1 MCSFVNKLKKN
12 NGLTVKIDKIST
24 RAVRRSFSR
33 NICFS
38 NLHKKCT
45 FSFFCTEVN
54 RTRRRKTAIIVLFVA
69 LLVFSKEEFYSLY
82 KPAQK
87 IFLPFH

>member
-12 NGLTVKIDKIST
+12 NGLTVKIDKISIW
-24 RAVRRSFSR
+24 VVPRSFSR

-38 NLHKKCT
+38 NLHKKCA
-45 FSFFCTEVN
+45 FSFFCTEVT
-54 RTRRRKTAIIVLFVA
+54 RTHHPQTAIIVLFVA